1 MPNWRPSCGQPIRQ
15 IDARLFSRSERE
27 RGEVTSESALVA
39 LRGKRWPPLRVF
51 SIATICRPSLGTNG
65 NSQALAYVARA
76 LPDPSL
82 VTGSGSRAP
91 AEITPPSGPLQ
102 SAIPNLLAPASRAAA
117 RQAGT
122 QGARA
127 IVQAITITSDCC
139 GFRRSGSRRL
149 AKAASPIATVAICSA
164 PSKKEHPN
172 NRRAAAWV
180 PARRAGPCNYR
191 HAARPSIFRPA
202 VPCRSVVLVH
212 SMTRVHQLRDGP
224 RSRHGDSSEQARRVP
239 GRR

>member
-1 MPNWRPSCGQPIRQ
+1 VGSGQQ
-15 IDARLFSRSERE
+15 
-27 RGEVTSESALVA
+27 RG
-39 LRGKRWPPLRVF
+39 RWPPLRVF
-51 SIATICRPSLGTNG
+51 SIATICRLSLGTNG

-102 SAIPNLLAPASRAAA
+102 SAIPNLLAPASQATA

-127 IVQAITITSDCC
+127 IVHAITITSDCC

-149 AKAASPIATVAICSA
+149 AEAVSPIATVAICSA
-164 PSKKEHPN
+164 PSKRITPTT
-172 NRRAAAWV
+172 V
-180 PARRAGPCNYR
+180 
-191 HAARPSIFRPA
+191 
-202 VPCRSVVLVH
+202 
-212 SMTRVHQLRDGP
+212 GP
-224 RSRHGDSSEQARRVP
+224 RLGSLLVGQDLAIVDTLLVLRFFAQPFLAGQLCSCIR
-239 GRR
+239 